1 MVSQTPN
8 GPGVVKGASGSGA
21 KSSNTAGASSS
32 KPRAQG
38 GISFVAFDAGISKET
53 RKAVR
58 VQAAKAS
65 AGARKAT
72 IARKLAARKRDE
84 DEAEHAERSA
94 AREAKPTNPVPPQQ
108 AREGGRTSL
117 LPDPR
122 KHTFAAL
129 PLVQHPTVHSPSTAS
144 SKSSRGFSDA
154 ETDITQSSRST
165 TSTVARKATSC
176 SARSRSSAR
185 PCKCEDCKKVT
196 PASSTAVSPKR
207 TDDDIDDFV
216 MRPDDQIQTARAIA
230 RYAVP
235 RPATINSG
243 RHDPFNCYP
252 VEWQPWYDGLLH
264 YMMTVFAPRA
274 WPVLNITSDQ
284 GTRWEWFMTQHA
296 MEEPALFYVRL
307 LFASG
312 DLIRIGSL
320 NRECSFWLQSQAI
333 KAINEALRDPKRS
346 AGDGLIL
353 AVGRIALHECMYG
366 DRNAANTIHRPAQRR
381 MIDMRGGM
389 PNLGFPDLVK
399 RLMRWAD
406 RVMSMQGNTAR
417 LLPDDEDEGN
427 FTYSLKQ
434 SVDGFEAWA
443 PGTGQA
449 LRNKMA
455 IANLLTD

>member
-1 MVSQTPN
+1 MVSHAPN
-8 GPGVVKGASGSGA
+8 GPGVIKSASGSGA
-21 KSSNTAGASSS
+21 KASNTTGASSS
-32 KPRAQG
+32 KPRAPG

-84 DEAEHAERSA
+84 DEAENAEKA
-94 AREAKPTNPVPPQQ
+94 VARDAKSTISVSSNQ
-108 AREGGRTSL
+108 AGEGGRTTL

-122 KHTFAAL
+122 KHTFVAL
-129 PLVQHPTVHSPSTAS
+129 PPVQHATVHSPSSAS
-144 SKSSRGFSDA
+144 SRSSKGFSDT
-154 ETDITQSSRST
+154 ETASTHSSRST
-165 TSTVARKATSC
+165 TSTLARKAVPC
-176 SARSRSSAR
+176 SAWSRSSTHSCGCEA
-185 PCKCEDCKKVT
+185 CKQNT
-196 PASSTAVSPKR
+196 PASSTAVSPECM
-207 TDDDIDDFV
+207 DEDIDEFV
-216 MRPDDQIQTARAIA
+216 MRADAQIETARAIA
-230 RYAVP
+230 QHAVP
-235 RPATINSG
+235 RPAMINSG

-252 VEWQPWYDGLLH
+252 VEWQPWFDGLLH

-320 NRECSFWLQSQAI
+320 NRECSYWLQSRAI

-389 PNLGFPDLVK
+389 TKLGFPDLVK
-399 RLMRWAD
+399 SLMRWAD
-406 RVMSMQGNTAR
+406 KVMSLQGNTAR

-443 PGTGQA
+443 PTTGQA